1 MRRTRGETV
10 CALRALVERGLVVV
24 VAAGFFG
31 EVALLLV
38 LRCEAPGFVGLAEL
52 WSGLVGDAA

>member
-1 MRRTRGETV
+1 MRRTRGEMV
-10 CALRALVERGLVVV
+10 CDLWALVERDLVV

-52 WSGLVGDAA
+52 WSGLLGGAA

>member
-1 MRRTRGETV
+1 
-10 CALRALVERGLVVV
+10 LVERGLLV

-31 EVALLLV
+31 DDVLVVFLGFAVAV
-38 LRCEAPGFVGLAEL
+38 FAGLAEL